1 MIFQVWYAAVTQS
14 FFSLSVGFGTL
25 TTYSSYNKFR
35 HNTNKDALIISF
47 ADTFTSLLAGTVIFS
62 ILGHL
67 AHELELPVEE
77 VVKSGA
83 GLAFVSYPE
92 VLAKFDL
99 VPQVF
104 AVLFFLMLITLGL
117 GSAVG
122 FMSAITTTIFD
133 SFPHVNKDLC
143 ISFSSFQ
150 YKYRVEYCNFKIS
163 LLIEKSQNG
172 EEAGDDNFAAERYPG
187 RLLCGRLRPGLVLCH
202 SGGTDYAGDGGL
214 LRRDNPHPRSRLL

>member
-1 MIFQVWYAAVTQS
+1 MSRITINSIFPSHFSLDLMLSFVRKGVSSSGKVAYFTAIFPYVVMLALLVRGLTLPGAVRGLLFFFTPQWEKLYSLQVWYAAVTQS

-67 AHELELPVEE
+67 AYELDLPVEQ

-99 VPQVF
+99 LPQVF

-133 SFPHVNKDLC
+133 SFPHVNKELC
-143 ISFSSFQ
+143 ISSSA
-150 YKYRVEYCNFKIS
+150 
-163 LLIEKSQNG
+163 SQ
-172 EEAGDDNFAAERYPG
+172 
-187 RLLCGRLRPGLVLCH
+187 
-202 SGGTDYAGDGGL
+202 
-214 LRRDNPHPRSRLL
+214 